1 MGSHP
6 LTTGVQQPHQAGL
19 QSAPDGQA
27 KSLCNDSVPG
37 TRGADGGLDAAVAG
51 GGVERLP
58 GIGSHRSVHSAEGS
72 ARGQPSVGQ
81 SVGGSVGQGV
91 AGGGVEVGA
100 GAQGGALG
108 VGTGAR
114 VGQGPCSEAGL
125 GVREGPWPL
134 LDGQGSSAV
143 QGGGA
148 QAGGVQGGGL
158 QGGRAQAGGV
168 QGGLA
173 WPRDAHCAD
182 GACGS
187 GGSAA
192 GAGAGVDE
200 AAHVPVSDMGY
211 DPGAEQQG
219 AKRASSFGSG
229 SGKEEDKAVGQ
240 GGRQGPR
247 DAGVAEEYEARPG
260 DCGRQGGAGAG
271 QWGEG
276 RQVVEDGPGAR
287 LGQDEGG
294 VEAEEEGG
302 GGGPSGEGE
311 QRALEERRRR
321 ARQEEEVA
329 ARVRAR
335 LEDHRT
341 VEVRGWV
348 RGVWRRRGEG

>member
-1 MGSHP
+1 M
-6 LTTGVQQPHQAGL
+6 
-19 QSAPDGQA
+19 
-27 KSLCNDSVPG
+27 
-37 TRGADGGLDAAVAG
+37 
-51 GGVERLP
+51 
-58 GIGSHRSVHSAEGS
+58 
-72 ARGQPSVGQ
+72 
-81 SVGGSVGQGV
+81 
-91 AGGGVEVGA
+91 
-100 GAQGGALG
+100 
-108 VGTGAR
+108 
-114 VGQGPCSEAGL
+114 
-125 GVREGPWPL
+125 
-134 LDGQGSSAV
+134 
-143 QGGGA
+143 
-148 QAGGVQGGGL
+148 
-158 QGGRAQAGGV
+158 V

-229 SGKEEDKAVGQ
+229 SGKEEDKALGQ
-240 GGRQGPR
+240 GGLQGSR
-247 DAGVAEEYEARPG
+247 DAGVAEEYEAQPG
-260 DCGRQGGAGAG
+260 DCGRQGGSGAG

-276 RQVVEDGPGAR
+276 RLVAEDALGAR

-302 GGGPSGEGE
+302 GGGPSGKGE
-311 QRALEERRRR
+311 QRALEEMRRR

-341 VEVRGWV
+341 VEVRG
-348 RGVWRRRGEG
+348 